1 MSGPRIAVVQH
12 EADCPPALFGEWLTD
27 AGAEL
32 DICHAYA
39 GEDLP
44 DPATY
49 EALVVLVGAMGAND
63 DADSPWLAP
72 VRTRIRTHAADGVP
86 VLGICLGHQLA
97 AVALGGVVETN
108 SRGQTFGLRTLG
120 WTPDAHLDPL
130 MSTVATPRRGVH
142 WHDDVVTDVPEGT
155 VVLARA
161 EGVEVQAARFAP
173 TVWGVQHHPEVEA
186 GLIRPWAVADRE
198 LHRAQGLDTEA
209 VLAEIDDARDEL
221 EAAWRPLAARFVELT
236 RAPGPDRGPA
246 AATCCGTGSWT
257 PTAPWQAWRS
267 SVTTPSRWSP

>member
-44 DPATY
+44 DPTTY
-49 EALVVLVGAMGAND
+49 DALVVLGGAMGAND

-72 VRTRIRTHAADGVP
+72 VRERIRTHAQDGVP

-155 VVLARA
+155 VVLAPA
-161 EGVEVQAARFAP
+161 DGVEVQAARLAP

-186 GLIRPWAVADRE
+186 DLIRPWAVADRE
-198 LHRAQGLDTEA
+198 LHRAQGLDTDA
-209 VLAEIDDARDEL
+209 VLAEIDAARDEL

-236 RAPGPDRGPA
+236 RAP
-246 AATCCGTGSWT
+246 
-257 PTAPWQAWRS
+257 
-267 SVTTPSRWSP
+267 

>member
-1 MSGPRIAVVQH
+1 M
-12 EADCPPALFGEWLTD
+12 C
-27 AGAEL
+27 
-32 DICHAYA
+32 
-39 GEDLP
+39 
-44 DPATY
+44 
-49 EALVVLVGAMGAND
+49 
-63 DADSPWLAP
+63 
-72 VRTRIRTHAADGVP
+72 P

-155 VVLARA
+155 VVLAQA

-186 GLIRPWAVADRE
+186 DLIRPWAVADRE
-198 LHRAQGLDTEA
+198 LHLAQGLDTEA
-209 VLAEIDDARDEL
+209 VLAEIDAARDEL
-221 EAAWRPLAARFVELT
+221 EAAWRPLAARFVEVAERHRWLRT
-236 RAPGPDRGPA
+236 RADR
-246 AATCCGTGSWT
+246 
-257 PTAPWQAWRS
+257 
-267 SVTTPSRWSP
+267 

>member
-12 EADCPPALFGEWLTD
+12 EADCPPALFGDWLTD

-32 DICHAYA
+32 EICHAYA

-49 EALVVLVGAMGAND
+49 DALVVLGGAMGAND
-63 DADSPWLAP
+63 DADSSWLAP
-72 VRTRIRTHAADGVP
+72 VRMRIRTHAADGVP

-186 GLIRPWAVADRE
+186 DLIRPWAVADRE
-198 LHRAQGLDTEA
+198 LHLAQGLDTEA
-209 VLAEIDDARDEL
+209 VLAEIDAARDEL

-236 RAPGPDRGPA
+236 D
-246 AATCCGTGSWT
+246 
-257 PTAPWQAWRS
+257 QHH
-267 SVTTPSRWSP
+267 

>member
-49 EALVVLVGAMGAND
+49 DALVVLGGAMGAND

-72 VRTRIRTHAADGVP
+72 VRERIRTHAQDGVP

-155 VVLARA
+155 VVLAQA

-186 GLIRPWAVADRE
+186 DLIRPWAVADRE
-198 LHRAQGLDTEA
+198 LHRAQGLDTDA
-209 VLAEIDDARDEL
+209 VLAEIDAPRDDL

-236 RAPGPDRGPA
+236 DHHR
-246 AATCCGTGSWT
+246 
-257 PTAPWQAWRS
+257 
-267 SVTTPSRWSP
+267 

>member
-12 EADCPPALFGEWLTD
+12 EADCPPALFGDWLSD

-32 DICHAYA
+32 AICHAYA
-39 GEDLP
+39 GADLP

-49 EALVVLVGAMGAND
+49 DALVVLGGAMGAND

-72 VRTRIRTHAADGVP
+72 VRMRIRTHAADGVP

-155 VVLARA
+155 VVLAQA

-186 GLIRPWAVADRE
+186 DLIRPWAVADRE
-198 LHRAQGLDTEA
+198 LHLAQGLDTEA
-209 VLAEIDDARDEL
+209 VLAEIDAARDEL

-236 RAPGPDRGPA
+236 DQHR
-246 AATCCGTGSWT
+246 
-257 PTAPWQAWRS
+257 
-267 SVTTPSRWSP
+267 

>member
-1 MSGPRIAVVQH
+1 MSGTRIAVVQH
-12 EADCPPALFGEWLTD
+12 EADCPPALFGGWLTD

-32 DICHAYA
+32 KTCHAYA

-49 EALVVLVGAMGAND
+49 DALVVLGGAMGAND

-72 VRTRIRTHAADGVP
+72 VRTRIRMHATDGVP

-186 GLIRPWAVADRE
+186 DLIRPWAVADRE
-198 LHRAQGLDTEA
+198 LHLAQGLDTEA
-209 VLAEIDDARDEL
+209 VLAEIDAARDEL

-236 RAPGPDRGPA
+236 DQHR
-246 AATCCGTGSWT
+246 
-257 PTAPWQAWRS
+257 
-267 SVTTPSRWSP
+267 